1 MSRAPFSELTHGEPK
16 LLRADENE
24 GCSQNSS
31 SKCTLHYLLLLLLL
45 LQPCLLSVQCT
56 ET

>member
-1 MSRAPFSELTHGEPK
+1 MSRAPFSELTNDQPK
-16 LLRADENE
+16 LLRADEKE

-31 SKCTLHYLLLLLLL
+31 SKCTLHYLLLLLL
-45 LQPCLLSVQCT
+45 QPCLLSVQRA

>member
-1 MSRAPFSELTHGEPK
+1 MSRAPFSELTNDQPK
-16 LLRADENE
+16 LLRADEKE

-31 SKCTLHYLLLLLLL
+31 SKCTLHYLLLLLIL
-45 LQPCLLSVQCT
+45 LQPCLLSVQRA